1 MPRLA
6 RLSLAAMVALVA
18 AACGGSDEPAAPAPK
33 PSVFQEILDQ
43 GAGKYVGKARI
54 TATADDGGVTRYT
67 FDPAS
72 GPVCMTGEPYGVM
85 VREGASDDLFLFL
98 QGGGAC
104 WSTFC
109 LAITQATETLPAKLD
124 VLDPGKPTNPLAAH
138 DLVYFPYCDGSMFAG
153 DAAHDDDGDGTIDRD
168 QRGLANLSAGLDV
181 ARRRFPHPRRI
192 VLAGSS
198 GGGYG
203 TILAAILVRAAY
215 PDQELLVVNDAGP
228 GLGRPGDE
236 GFLSGVLSELGIDPL
251 LPKSCPDCV
260 ARGHVTGLL
269 RYGLEHDPKLRV
281 AMFSS
286 YEDYVI
292 SDVFL
297 QVPAADYHAAL
308 VDETGRLTAAY
319 PDRLKRF
326 FVAGAV
332 HTTLLGG
339 VDGLIGDDL
348 KAVKLP
354 PGAATKLG
362 NIKIGAM
369 DTSVVR
375 GVTFATWL
383 AAALDGS
390 PAWDDRLE

>member
-1 MPRLA
+1 MSRLA
-6 RLSLAAMVALVA
+6 CLSLALLAVV
-18 AACGGSDEPAAPAPK
+18 AACGGGDPEPKVTPK
-33 PSVFQEILDQ
+33 ASIYQDVLDQ
-43 GAGKYVGKARI
+43 GAGKYLGKTRVSSR
-54 TATADDGGVTRYT
+54 TDEDGVSRYQ

-72 GPVCMTGEPYGVM
+72 GPVCMGGEPYGVM

-124 VLDPGKPTNPLAAH
+124 ALNAQKPTNPLAAH

-153 DAAHDDDGDGTIDRD
+153 DAAHDDDGDGDIDRD
-168 QRGLANLSAGLDV
+168 QRGLANLSAGLEV
-181 ARRRFPHPRRI
+181 AKLRFPDPRRI

-215 PDQELLVVNDAGP
+215 PDKPLLVVNDAGP
-228 GLGRPGDE
+228 GLGKPGDE
-236 GFLSGVLSELGIDPL
+236 AFLSGVLDELNIRPL
-251 LPKSCPDCV
+251 IPAACPDCL
-260 ARGHVTGLL
+260 ARGHVTGLIG
-269 RYGLEHDPKLRV
+269 YELERDPNLRV

-286 YEDYVI
+286 YEDFVI

-297 QVPAADYHAAL
+297 QVTPTAYHAAL
-308 VDETGRLTAAY
+308 LDETSRLAAAH
-319 PDRLKRF
+319 PERLKRF

-354 PGAATKLG
+354 PGAAAKLG
-362 NIKIGAM
+362 DIKIGGM

-383 AAALDGS
+383 GAALDDAAG
-390 PAWDDRLE
+390 WDDRLE

>member
-1 MPRLA
+1 MSRFACL
-6 RLSLAAMVALVA
+6 ALVA
-18 AACGGSDEPAAPAPK
+18 SSLVAGCGGSDDPATSPPA
-33 PSVFQEILDQ
+33 PSVFQEVLDQ
-43 GAGKYVGKARI
+43 GAGKYVGKTKVSSKTEDA
-54 TATADDGGVTRYT
+54 GVTRYA
-67 FDPAS
+67 FDPAT
-72 GPVCMTGEPYGVM
+72 GPVCMNGDPYGVM

-124 VLDPGKPTNPLAAH
+124 VLNTEKPTNPLAAH

-153 DAAHDDDGDGTIDRD
+153 DAAHDDDGDGKVDRD

-181 ARRRFPHPRRI
+181 AKARFPNPRRV

-215 PDQELLVVNDAGP
+215 PTQELLVVNDAGP
-228 GLGRPGDE
+228 GLGKPGDE
-236 GFLSGVLSELGIDPL
+236 SFLNGVVDELGIRPL
-251 LPKSCPDCV
+251 IPKSCPDCL

-269 RYGLEHDPKLRV
+269 RYELERDPKMRV
-281 AMFSS
+281 AMFSA
-286 YEDYVI
+286 YEDFVI

-297 QVPAADYHAAL
+297 QVPASDYHAAL
-308 VDETGRLTAAY
+308 VDETSRVAAAH
-319 PDRLKRF
+319 PDRFKRF
-326 FVAGAV
+326 FINGAV

-354 PGAATKLG
+354 PGSAAKLG
-362 NIKIGAM
+362 DIKIGGM

-375 GVTFATWL
+375 GVTFSTWL
-383 AAALDGS
+383 GAARDGAAS
-390 PAWDDRLE
+390 WDDRLE